1 MYCVYI
7 LQCTKSKEGSIEAG
21 MAETE
26 YAREWTSLFTDY
38 IQKGDSIP
46 AFLSAVTLDL
56 FSQITEVR
64 DLTIAGKAKQT

>member
-1 MYCVYI
+1 
-7 LQCTKSKEGSIEAG
+7 

-26 YAREWTSLFTDY
+26 YAREWRPLFNDY

-56 FSQITEVR
+56 FSQTTEVK
-64 DLTIAGKAKQT
+64 DMTLAGKARQT

>member
-1 MYCVYI
+1 MFLLYWI
-7 LQCTKSKEGSIEAG
+7 QCAKNEEGTVEAG

-26 YAREWTSLFTDY
+26 YAREWNQLFNDY

-64 DLTIAGKAKQT
+64 DLTIAGKARQT